1 MNKIV
6 TLLLVFCVGF
16 TFAQDKKNP
25 KVEQKGDL
33 TFVTYYH
40 ENGKIE
46 QTGLFN
52 EEGKLHGEW
61 TSYDLEGNKV
71 TVGTYDSGK
80 KVGKWFFWEGDTLK
94 EVDYIDSKIV
104 SVNKWNNKTKVAIS
118 NK

>member
-1 MNKIV
+1 MKKIV

-16 TFAQDKKNP
+16 TYAQDKKNP
-25 KVEQKGDL
+25 KVEKKGDL

-71 TVGTYDSGK
+71 TVGTYDTGR
-80 KVGKWFFWEGDTLK
+80 KVGKWFFWEGDSLK

-104 SVNKWNNKTKVAIS
+104 SVNKWNNKTKVAIR

>member
-1 MNKIV
+1 MKKIA
-6 TLLLVFCVGF
+6 TLVLALFVGY
-16 TFAQDKKNP
+16 TFAQQKKVP
-25 KVEQKGDL
+25 KVEKQGDVTL
-33 TFVTYYH
+33 VTYYH
-40 ENGKIE
+40 ENGNIE
-46 QTGLFN
+46 QTGQFN
-52 EEGKLHGEW
+52 DEGKLHGEW

-104 SVNKWNNKTKVAIS
+104 SVNKWNNKTKVAIR